1 MKDFFKLKTIP
12 EVLALLDRFAALEP
26 ESVPLSQAYGRI
38 LAEDLVAAED
48 LPEFHRSVVDGFAV
62 LAQDTFGAS
71 PGTPALLQIVGEI
84 GMGEAATQPLRA
96 GETVRIATG
105 GMLPPGAD
113 AVVMIE
119 YTQELDSHS
128 LEVFRPAAPLENVLQ
143 QGEELRAEAPLFPAG
158 VRLRPQDLAL
168 LAALGVTQLWV
179 YRRPRVAIISTGD
192 EIVPIE
198 SPVRPGQMR
207 DSNTYAL
214 AAQVESAGG
223 EPCRQGIV
231 PDQLSALQEQLVAA
245 LSKSDLILLSG
256 GSSVGTRDWSIA
268 AIRSFP
274 ESQILVHGVAVSPGK
289 PTILAT
295 IGRKPLLGLPGHP
308 ASAMIVMEVLG
319 RPLLA
324 RLAGIKSDE
333 ASWGQ
338 KVSARLSRNLASPL
352 GREDFVRVRLRSA
365 ADLPWAD
372 PILGKS
378 GLISTLVK
386 ADGWLQIPLHTE
398 GLEKGEIVE
407 VHLFRS

>member
-1 MKDFFKLKTIP
+1 MKDFFKLKTIS
-12 EVLALLDRFAALEP
+12 EVLARLGRFAALEP
-26 ESVPLSQAYGRI
+26 ESVPLSQAHGRI

-48 LPEFHRSVVDGFAV
+48 LPQFHRTVVDGFAV
-62 LAQDTFGAS
+62 QAQDTFGAS
-71 PGTPALLQIVGEI
+71 PGTPALLQVVGEI
-84 GMGEAATQPLRA
+84 GMGEAAAQPLRL

-128 LEVFRPAAPLENVLQ
+128 LEVFRTVAPLENVLQ
-143 QGEELRAEAPLFPAG
+143 QGEDVRAGVPLFPAG
-158 VRLRPQDLAL
+158 VRLRPQDIGL
-168 LAALGVTQLWV
+168 LAALGVTQLKV

-192 EIVPIE
+192 EIVPFE
-198 SPVRPGQMR
+198 SPLRPGQMR
-207 DSNTYAL
+207 DSNAYAL

-223 EPCRQGIV
+223 EPCRRGIV
-231 PDQLSALQEQLVAA
+231 PDQLNAWQEQLAAA
-245 LSKSDLILLSG
+245 LPESDLILLSG

-268 AIRSFP
+268 AIQSFP

-289 PTILAT
+289 PTILAV
-295 IGRKPLLGLPGHP
+295 IGNKPLLGLPGHP
-308 ASAMIVMEVLG
+308 ASAMIIMEVIG

-324 RLAGIKSDE
+324 RLGGLKSVE

-338 KVSARLSRNLASPL
+338 TITARLSRNLASSL

-386 ADGWLQIPLHTE
+386 ADGWVQIPLHTE

-407 VHLFRS
+407 VHLFRP